1 MCGHEGCI
9 PVASHIDKLDT
20 GISIIFLGRK
30 HLKLRLGLNERYLFF
45 RQQNLLRHD
54 CCFDGSCSL
63 FVSVFVH
70 EACDVMNIFP
80 HLKHIATGNR
90 QTIVSQRNIL
100 YEFI

>member
-1 MCGHEGCI
+1 M
-9 PVASHIDKLDT
+9 
-20 GISIIFLGRK
+20 K
-30 HLKLRLGLNERYLFF
+30 HLKLRLGMKERYLFF

-90 QTIVSQRNIL
+90 QTIVSKENIL